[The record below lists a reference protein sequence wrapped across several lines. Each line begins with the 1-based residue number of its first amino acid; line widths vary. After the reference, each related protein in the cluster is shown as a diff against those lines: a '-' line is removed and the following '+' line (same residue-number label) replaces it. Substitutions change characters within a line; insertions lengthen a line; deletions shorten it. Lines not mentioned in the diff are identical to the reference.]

1 MIIIDLS
8 EYPNIQI
15 TAASSYSDHP
25 GISRPSPTAQSY
37 CRNVSAPPR
46 ILQLKIKAISR
57 PLWQLLLSAIE
68 SSQDI
73 VLVFRILLL

>member
-8 EYPNIQI
+8 EYLNNGCVFL
-15 TAASSYSDHP
+15 S
-25 GISRPSPTAQSY
+25 GSPPAFLGPVQPL
-37 CRNVSAPPR
+37 RNVSAPPH
-46 ILQLKIKAISR
+46 ILQLKINAISR